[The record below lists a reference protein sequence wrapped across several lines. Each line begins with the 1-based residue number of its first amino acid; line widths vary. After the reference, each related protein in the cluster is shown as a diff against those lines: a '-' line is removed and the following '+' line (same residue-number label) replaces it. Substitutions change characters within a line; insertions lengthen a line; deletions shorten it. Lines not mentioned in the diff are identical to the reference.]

1 LISKNWV
8 GIKLKKI
15 ELGNDM
21 KNFIIRRVLLGI
33 FIVFFGA
40 LIIYSIIRSLPTSYV
55 EQIARQRASSPL
67 STKTYQE
74 WLEQLNEVYRLNI
87 GIIPGYFGW
96 LGNAIRGD
104 FGESWNFGVPVTQKF
119 SEVVWYSVIINIVT
133 FIVQMVISIP
143 LGILA
148 ARKQYSK
155 TDYAITVFALAGI
168 SLPTFF
174 LATIL
179 KYVFSIKL
187 GWFDLYGLT
196 GRFYSS
202 MTPWQQIWDIAY
214 HMVLPIITLMMLSI
228 GGLMRYTRTNM
239 LEVLHSDYIRTARA
253 KGLSEKVVINKHAF
267 RNTLIPLVSYM
278 SYLIPSMFGG
288 VLITE
293 TLYQIPGIGYI
304 SYQAMI
310 RGDIPFAMFYTT
322 FLIIL
327 TQVSLLIADIM
338 YAMVD
343 PRVRA
348 N

>member
-1 LISKNWV
+1 
-8 GIKLKKI
+8 
-15 ELGNDM
+15 M
-21 KNFIIRRVLLGI
+21 RNFILRRLFLGI
-33 FIVFFGA
+33 FITFFGA
-40 LIIYSIIRSLPTSYV
+40 MVVYAVIRNLPASYV
-55 EQIARQRASSPL
+55 ETVARQRASNPL

-74 WLEQLNEVYRLNI
+74 WLDQLNMIYKLDV
-87 GIIPGYFGW
+87 GIIPGFFGW
-96 LGNAIRGD
+96 LGNAIKGD
-104 FGESWNFGVPVTQKF
+104 FGDSWHWGISVTQKF
-119 SEVVWYSVIINIVT
+119 GEVIWYSLIINMIT
-133 FIVQMVISIP
+133 FLVEVLLSIP

-179 KYVFSIKL
+179 KYIFSIKL

-196 GRFYSS
+196 GRFFNS
-202 MTPWQQIWDIAY
+202 MTPFQQVMDIGY
-214 HMVLPIITLMMLSI
+214 HMVLPILTLMMLSV

-239 LEVLHSDYIRTARA
+239 LEVLSSDYIRTARA

-288 VLITE
+288 SLITE
-293 TLYQIPGIGYI
+293 TLFQIPGIGYV
-304 SYQAMI
+304 SYQAI
-310 RGDIPFAMFYTT
+310 TRGDIPFAMFYTT
-322 FLIIL
+322 FLILL
-327 TQVSLLIADIM
+327 TQVSLIVADIM
-338 YAMVD
+338 YAVVD

>member
-1 LISKNWV
+1 
-8 GIKLKKI
+8 
-15 ELGNDM
+15 M
-21 KNFIIRRVLLGI
+21 RNFIIRRVILGL

-40 LIIYSIIRSLPTSYV
+40 MVVYTVIRSLPSSYV
-55 EQIARQRASSPL
+55 ETIARERATNPL

-74 WLEQLNEVYRLNI
+74 WLDQLNAVYRLDV
-87 GIIPGYFGW
+87 GIIPGFFGW
-96 LGNAIRGD
+96 LGNAVTGD
-104 FGESWNFGVPVTQKF
+104 FGESWQFGIPVTEKF
-119 SEVVWYSVIINIVT
+119 KQVIWYSVIINVVT
-133 FIVQMVISIP
+133 FVVQIVISIP

-155 TDYAITVFALAGI
+155 TDYAITVFALLGI

-179 KYVFSIKL
+179 KYVFSIQL

-196 GRFYSS
+196 GRFFTS
-202 MTPWQQIWDIAY
+202 MTPFQQVVDIGY
-214 HMVLPIITLMMLSI
+214 HLVLPIVTLMMLSI

-239 LEVLHSDYIRTARA
+239 LEVLNSDYIRTARA
-253 KGLSEKVVINKHAF
+253 KGLSERVVINKHAF

-278 SYLIPSMFGG
+278 SYLLPSMFGG
-288 VLITE
+288 SQITE

-304 SYQAMI
+304 SFQAMI

-322 FLIIL
+322 FLILL
-327 TQVSLLIADIM
+327 TQISLIVADIM
-338 YAMVD
+338 YAVVD
-343 PRVRA
+343 PRVRV

>member
-1 LISKNWV
+1 
-8 GIKLKKI
+8 
-15 ELGNDM
+15 M
-21 KNFIIRRVLLGI
+21 KNFLIRRVLLAI
-33 FIVFFGA
+33 FIAFFGA
-40 LIIYSIIRSLPTSYV
+40 LIIYSVIRALPTSYV
-55 EQIARQRASSPL
+55 ETIARQRAANPTSLMS
-67 STKTYQE
+67 YQE
-74 WLEQLNEVYRLNI
+74 WLEQLNAIYRLDI

-104 FGESWNFGVPVTQKF
+104 FGNSWHYGIPVTEKF
-119 SEVVWYSVIINIVT
+119 NQVVWYSVIINIIT
-133 FIVQMVISIP
+133 FGVQMLISIP

-179 KYVFSIKL
+179 KYVFSIRL

-196 GRFYSS
+196 GRFHST
-202 MTPWQQIWDIAY
+202 MTPFQQIIDIGY
-214 HMVLPIITLMMLSI
+214 HMILPVITLMMLSI

-239 LEVLHSDYIRTARA
+239 LEVLSSDYIRTARA
-253 KGLSEKVVINKHAF
+253 KGLSENVVINKHAF

-278 SYLIPSMFGG
+278 SYLLPAMFGG
-288 VLITE
+288 ALITE

-304 SYQAMI
+304 SYTAMI
-310 RGDIPFAMFYTT
+310 RGDIPFAMFYTS

-327 TQVSLLIADIM
+327 TQISLLVADIM
-338 YAMVD
+338 YAVVD